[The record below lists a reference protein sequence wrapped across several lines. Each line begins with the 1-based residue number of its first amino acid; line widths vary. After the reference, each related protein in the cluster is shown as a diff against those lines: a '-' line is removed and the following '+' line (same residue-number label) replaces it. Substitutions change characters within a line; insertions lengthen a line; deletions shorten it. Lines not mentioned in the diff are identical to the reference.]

1 MEEGQGWGFTGAR
14 KNLPGIQEV
23 NPVLQGFVAAP
34 HCLHLDK
41 GVLKQQDTKGLK
53 ISPSYLVRNPTLAPQ
68 LGKTHKTPPSSRDE
82 GHLFLHGLESS
93 PKSSLQTS
101 QEA

>member
-1 MEEGQGWGFTGAR
+1 MEFSPYVGMEQTLQWGPFKVATAKVRMEEGQGWGFTGAR

-41 GVLKQQDTKGLK
+41 GVLKQ
-53 ISPSYLVRNPTLAPQ
+53 
-68 LGKTHKTPPSSRDE
+68 
-82 GHLFLHGLESS
+82 
-93 PKSSLQTS
+93 
-101 QEA
+101 

>member
-1 MEEGQGWGFTGAR
+1 MEFSPYVRMEQTLQWGPFKVATAKVRMEEGQGWGFTGAR

-53 ISPSYLVRNPTLAPQ
+53 ITVCVYSW
-68 LGKTHKTPPSSRDE
+68 GKLRTIRYKSR
-82 GHLFLHGLESS
+82 
-93 PKSSLQTS
+93 
-101 QEA
+101 